1 VTTAHNKKFTPA
13 HKQRRTAQQHERYRL
28 EEVTALT
35 GCLTGLDSLAV
46 QVANHCEFH
55 VENLAFDLASSRLA
69 VEFWADHPVAHD
81 VVAILTELVAEHQR
95 HCDALTACAD
105 RLQTFLHTAGP
116 LAHVHLH
123 PAEPYRQRVEA
134 RLYPPTPPLS

>member
-1 VTTAHNKKFTPA
+1 MVARQHPDDAHHPSGRDGHQKGRSVT
-13 HKQRRTAQQHERYRL
+13 L

-35 GCLTGLDSLAV
+35 ACLNCLDSLAV
-46 QVANHCEFH
+46 QVANDCEFH

-69 VEFWADHPVAHD
+69 VEFWADRPAAHD

-95 HCDALTACAD
+95 HCDALTAFAD

-116 LAHVHLH
+116 VAHVHLH
-123 PAEPYRQRVEA
+123 PTEPYRQRVEA
-134 RLYPPTPPLS
+134 KL